1 MINKSCV
8 FAIAL
13 ALPLPSLGDNI
24 TSNELINEI
33 IEEYEAE
40 CAKDDQS
47 IEVDG
52 NEVTQLTTEQGKT
65 AYVVYGEFACSED
78 GHLWCGSGGCPF
90 DIVIEGRRYSHRQ
103 IMRLLDEPPDFISVG
118 DDGSLAYGFRGT
130 EFRWSIGN

>member
-52 NEVTQLTTEQGKT
+52 DEVTQLTTEQGKT

-90 DIVIEGRRYSHRQ
+90 DIVVEGRRYSHRQ
-103 IMRLLDEPPDFISVG
+103 IMQLLDEPPDFISV
-118 DDGSLAYGFRGT
+118 DGNGAVTYGFRGT
-130 EFRWSIGN
+130 ESMWSIDD

>member
-1 MINKSCV
+1 MITKS
-8 FAIAL
+8 FAFVVASSLPMQAL
-13 ALPLPSLGDNI
+13 ADSQSSDVR
-24 TSNELINEI
+24 INEI
-33 IEEYEAE
+33 INEYAAE
-40 CAKDDQS
+40 CAKDGQS
-47 IEVDG
+47 LEIDG
-52 NEVTQLTTEQGKT
+52 DEVTQLTTEQGKT

-78 GHLWCGSGGCPF
+78 GHLWCGTSGCPF

>member
-13 ALPLPSLGDNI
+13 AIPLPSLADNI

-33 IEEYEAE
+33 INEYAAE
-40 CAKDDQS
+40 CAKDGQS
-47 IEVDG
+47 LEIDG
-52 NEVTQLTTEQGKT
+52 DEVTQLTTARGKT

-90 DIVIEGRRYSHRQ
+90 DIVVDGRRYSHRQ
-103 IMRLLDEPPDFISVG
+103 IMRLLDEPPDFISF
-118 DDGSLAYGFRGT
+118 DDEGLLTYGVRGT
-130 EFRWSIGN
+130 EFMWSITN